1 MEIVQFF
8 IDFIIHVESHLD
20 YIFTHYAELSYVIL
34 FLIIF
39 AETGLI
45 IFPFLPGDS
54 LLFALGAFSAR
65 GTISYIQMG
74 VALFIAAVLGDFLN
88 YYIGKNYGRRFLQSR
103 WCRFVKEEHLNK
115 AQVFYEKYGA
125 KTIVLARF
133 MPIIRTFAPFVA
145 GIGQMDKKVFLIYN
159 IFGAFVWIF
168 SFLTLGH
175 FFGNMP
181 QIKENFKLVIVVI
194 IILSILPAVVAIV
207 KEKLKKNSEEI

>member
-1 MEIVQFF
+1 
-8 IDFIIHVESHLD
+8 
-20 YIFTHYAELSYVIL
+20 
-34 FLIIF
+34 
-39 AETGLI
+39 
-45 IFPFLPGDS
+45 
-54 LLFALGAFSAR
+54 
-65 GTISYIQMG
+65 
-74 VALFIAAVLGDFLN
+74 
-88 YYIGKNYGRRFLQSR
+88 
-103 WCRFVKEEHLNK
+103 
-115 AQVFYEKYGA
+115 
-125 KTIVLARF
+125 